1 VTNKII
7 NVADPS
13 GAADAVNLRSLA
25 EKVTTV
31 LGINGVA
38 SAMTVTLSTA
48 QLFGSNLSF
57 WAKAGFSS
65 TGPATLAVTP
75 GGGGATFSVKEIRKY
90 NPSSGLSTAV
100 PLEANDMVI
109 GQPYLFQYDPAANSG
124 VGAYILVNPSR
135 RNVAFR
141 VHKNGSNQITVV
153 GANNNEKITFIS
165 EVFDAVNYFNPALSR
180 WTPPAGIVILSLT
193 ATVNPNVT
201 STVLLSIWKNA
212 GASSWSSYANLTN
225 GTATSLSVQVI
236 DFANGTDFYEPY
248 ILSTLG
254 DTLVYG
260 AATQTY
266 FSGAVI

>member
-1 VTNKII
+1 
-7 NVADPS
+7 
-13 GAADAVNLRSLA
+13 
-25 EKVTTV
+25 
-31 LGINGVA
+31 
-38 SAMTVTLSTA
+38 M
-48 QLFGSNLSF
+48 
-57 WAKAGFSS
+57 
-65 TGPATLAVTP
+65 AVTP

-141 VHKNGSNQITVV
+141 VHKNGSNQITVA

-180 WTPPAGIVILSLT
+180 WTPPAGIVIMNLT
-193 ATVNPNVT
+193 VGANPNV
-201 STVLLSIWKNA
+201 SGPVYLSIFKNS
-212 GASSWSSYANLTN
+212 GASAVWSTSGNLVN
-225 GTATSLSVQVI
+225 GSNISLSVQVV

-254 DTLVYG
+254 DTLIYG
-260 AATQTY
+260 SAASTY